1 MAAPVVHFEI
11 LGKDAKQ
18 LQDFYSKLFD
28 WQINADNPMN
38 YGLVQ
43 AGEKGIGGGVGPAQ
57 EGQPGLVTFYIEVP
71 DIKAKLAE
79 IETAGGKTVM
89 PETVI
94 PNMVTFGLFADPEG
108 NVVGV
113 VKSEN

>member
-1 MAAPVVHFEI
+1 MRSNCRISTVHCSI
-11 LGKDAKQ
+11 GRLMPTTQ
-18 LQDFYSKLFD
+18 L
-28 WQINADNPMN
+28 N

-89 PETVI
+89 SETVI